1 MEEGNVY
8 LGRRRKRI
16 RKWRKIFGEGKYLFL
31 WRRRKIEKENKG
43 IFLEEKYFFPRRRK
57 RRKIFGERKKMEE
70 KKMEKEKE
78 QYSW

>member
-1 MEEGNVY
+1 MEEGNIY

-43 IFLEEKYFFPRRRK
+43 IFLEEKYPFPRRRK